1 MTTTPVLVLVEPQD
15 LVNIASAVRIAKNFG
30 VDRLRLVRP
39 VVFDAWR
46 IEGIAHNTAD
56 IIEQIVI
63 ADTLDEALADTGY
76 AVALTARGRAQKRSI
91 MRPDEAAW
99 ELTARA
105 EERPVAVVFGRED
118 KGLTNDELDRCH
130 ALVTIATNPEY
141 RSLNLAQAVAIICYE
156 CFLARTGGTQP
167 FKVPRHRADPAT
179 GEQLAHLFG
188 DWERSLWAI
197 DFFKTRQPDRVMR
210 GFRELVFRAEPDA
223 REAALLRAIGIEV
236 QRFLQRQGVSLPP
249 EAMRPTPGAAP
260 AGDSDL
266 GVPDSGQTA

>member
-1 MTTTPVLVLVEPQD
+1 MTSAPILVLVEPQD

-39 VVFDAWR
+39 AVFDAWR

-56 IIEQIVI
+56 VIEKIAIV
-63 ADTLDEALADTGY
+63 DSLDEALADTGY

-105 EERPVAVVFGRED
+105 EAAPVAVVFGRED
-118 KGLTNDELDRCH
+118 KGLTNDELDRCQ
-130 ALVTIATNPEY
+130 ALVTIATNPDY
-141 RSLNLAQAVAIICYE
+141 RSLNLAQAVAIVCYE
-156 CFLARTGGTQP
+156 CYLARVGSTQP
-167 FKVPRHRADPAT
+167 FKQPRHRADPAT
-179 GEQLAHLFG
+179 AEQLEHLFA
-188 DWERSLWAI
+188 DWERSMWAI

-236 QRFLQRQGVSLPP
+236 RRFLERNGVELPP
-249 EAMRPTPGAAP
+249 EAARE
-260 AGDSDL
+260 AGDGGSDFDSDL
-266 GVPDSGQTA
+266 PVPDSAQTE